1 MQTKMK
7 TSFDQST
14 KFWTFFYQQ
23 FFIEDT
29 ADANLA
35 WCHHENNAAA
45 VPLNLKFVQ
54 NLLMTL

>member
-23 FFIEDT
+23 DKV
-29 ADANLA
+29 DANLA

-54 NLLMTL
+54 NLLMAL